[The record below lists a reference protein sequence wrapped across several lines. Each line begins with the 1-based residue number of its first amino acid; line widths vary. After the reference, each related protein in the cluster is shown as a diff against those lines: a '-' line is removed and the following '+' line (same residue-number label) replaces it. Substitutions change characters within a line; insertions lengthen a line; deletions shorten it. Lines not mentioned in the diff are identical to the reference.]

1 MFVCTLRSVLQSTCV
16 HFFSFFFSLMASL
29 RIHSSAAVAG
39 NLYIAFET
47 SRSSDDALVVTLTLM
62 QPKFIF
68 H

>member
-1 MFVCTLRSVLQSTCV
+1 M

-29 RIHSSAAVAG
+29 RIHSSAAVVG

-62 QPKFIF
+62 QSKFIF